1 MRQAMTED
9 VLTLARQVSRRFYDA
24 TGECDTNATPE
35 KHHATGLATPALQQ
49 VSGIDID
56 DLHREAGEVDWA
68 ANKDAP
74 HWVETFARSVSEG
87 RLLRAGV
94 VPDTYTAKTVCKSCG
109 EVPVPPGWG
118 STVNNCRWCFVG
130 GYQK

>member
-1 MRQAMTED
+1 MVEREKIGMNM
-9 VLTLARQVSRRFYDA
+9 DA
-24 TGECDTNATPE
+24 ATTPE
-35 KHHATGLATPALQQ
+35 L
-49 VSGIDID
+49 VCGIDE
-56 DLHREAGEVDWA
+56 LRAEAGEVDWA
-68 ANKDAP
+68 ANKDEP

-130 GYQK
+130 GYK